1 MSVLTLDIGN
11 SRAKYAFHSTTGE
24 ILEHGYLGR
33 LDAGLVE
40 LSDLVKGLHSRFG
53 YELES
58 IVYSSVKNYSIDWY
72 GQGFADYQPVEIKSL
87 MNQLPFV
94 VDIQFPET
102 LGSDRL
108 AGVMGCMFLLD
119 KGLESETRVESM
131 ENDTQAES
139 LRSQT
144 VVDFLMIDAGTCVT
158 YDYFLAQNKAYVG
171 GAISPGLKLRYKAM
185 ADYTDALPMLSVPAE
200 RVDVDRNA
208 ISEDQNV
215 IAEDQ
220 NSDSKDESIEMEL
233 KDIGRHTVEAMD
245 SGVLVGF
252 IDEISC
258 RIDRFK
264 EKFVDSQVFLTGGD
278 ADFLGK
284 RLKSGIFVE
293 PMLLH
298 YGLFYADQ
306 FKK

>member
-1 MSVLTLDIGN
+1 
-11 SRAKYAFHSTTGE
+11 
-24 ILEHGYLGR
+24 
-33 LDAGLVE
+33 
-40 LSDLVKGLHSRFG
+40 
-53 YELES
+53 
-58 IVYSSVKNYSIDWY
+58 
-72 GQGFADYQPVEIKSL
+72 

-108 AGVMGCMFLLD
+108 AGVMGCMYLLD
-119 KGLESETRVESM
+119 KRMGSETRVESM

-144 VVDFLMIDAGTCVT
+144 VVNFLMIDAGTCVT
-158 YDYFLAQNKAYVG
+158 YDYFLAQNRAYIG
-171 GAISPGLKLRYKAM
+171 GAISPGMKLRYKAM
-185 ADYTDALPMLSVPAE
+185 ADYTDALPLLSVPAE

-208 ISEDQNV
+208 IS
-215 IAEDQ
+215 EDQ

-245 SGVLVGF
+245 SGVLMGF
-252 IDEISC
+252 VDEISC